1 MAKRQS
7 FGDKVGKHKLNAKIN
22 IKFVKSSITSKGNIR
37 FSDEIVGIPE
47 GENIENYL
55 RNLMAS
61 AK

>member
-1 MAKRQS
+1 MAKKQS
-7 FGDKVGKHKLNAKIN
+7 FSDKVGKHKLNAKTS
-22 IKFVKSSITSKGNIR
+22 IKFVKSSITPKGNIR

-55 RNLMAS
+55 KNLMAI